1 MTHDERLEQHMYA
14 LLSQRGVTIK
24 DIAHIVY
31 DLQVDYVPHITI
43 EQCQA
48 HVQEVLKKREV
59 QHAVVTGIELD
70 MAVEAGHFSP
80 ILRDIIARDA
90 GLYGIDEILALSIV
104 NVYGSIGLT
113 NFGYVDKMKTGIVK
127 ELDSKTPG
135 RVNTF
140 IDERHCSRC
149 CSSDCSRRFREKS
162 RLATRPSAR
171 GNSLGRV
178 LSQWLPLCY
187 TKANDSDLPNVGFL
201 FCRFK

>member
-1 MTHDERLEQHMYA
+1 MASTLACPTYSITSTPSKRARGRHLDRKAQSAWRIPLGG
-14 LLSQRGVTIK
+14 LISQRGVTIK

-43 EQCQA
+43 EQSQA

-140 IDERHCSRC
+140 IDDLVGAIAAAAAARIAHAGLERNQ
-149 CSSDCSRRFREKS
+149 D
-162 RLATRPSAR
+162 
-171 GNSLGRV
+171 
-178 LSQWLPLCY
+178 
-187 TKANDSDLPNVGFL
+187 
-201 FCRFK
+201 

>member
-1 MTHDERLEQHMYA
+1 MTHDERLEQHMYD

-48 HVQEVLKKREV
+48 HIQEVLKKREV

-140 IDERHCSRC
+140 IDDLVGAIAAAAAARIAHAGL
-149 CSSDCSRRFREKS
+149 EK
-162 RLATRPSAR
+162 
-171 GNSLGRV
+171 N
-178 LSQWLPLCY
+178 Q
-187 TKANDSDLPNVGFL
+187 D
-201 FCRFK
+201 

>member
-1 MTHDERLEQHMYA
+1 MTHDERLEQHMYD

-24 DIAHIVY
+24 DIARIVY

-90 GLYGIDEILALSIV
+90 GLYGIDEILALS
-104 NVYGSIGLT
+104 

-140 IDERHCSRC
+140 IDDLVGAIAAAAAARIAHAGLERNQ
-149 CSSDCSRRFREKS
+149 D
-162 RLATRPSAR
+162 
-171 GNSLGRV
+171 
-178 LSQWLPLCY
+178 
-187 TKANDSDLPNVGFL
+187 
-201 FCRFK
+201 